1 MPKEPKD
8 RNKYVKQQTLLITAL
23 VALVVG
29 FLGGLVVGDYK
40 SEPDAPVEIRPLPQ
54 QPAQIQGPAAEKRN
68 KIMALEKQASLNPGN
83 FEIWTQ
89 LGNLYFDSNNFQNAI
104 RAYKKSLELNP
115 KNANVWTDL
124 GVMYRRNGQ
133 PNEAIKAFDIAIEI
147 DPRHETSRFN
157 KGVVLMHDLN
167 DFENAIRA
175 WEEVLE
181 VNPSYRAPSGEPLKE
196 MIANLKRSTNQ

>member
-1 MPKEPKD
+1 MAEKPKD
-8 RNKYVKQQTLLITAL
+8 RNRYVKQQTLLVTAL
-23 VALVVG
+23 VALIAG
-29 FLGGLVVGDYK
+29 FVGGLVVGDYK
-40 SEPDAPVEIRPLPQ
+40 SGPETPGEILPLPQ
-54 QPAQIQGPAAEKRN
+54 QPTQIQGPAAEQRN
-68 KIMALEKQASLNPGN
+68 KILTLEKQASLNPGN
-83 FEIWTQ
+83 AEIWTQ
-89 LGNLYFDSNNFQNAI
+89 LGNLYFDTNNFQNAI

-133 PNEAIKAFDIAIEI
+133 PNEAIKAFDRAIEI
-147 DPRHETSRFN
+147 DPRHEISRFN

-175 WEEVLE
+175 WEELLK

-196 MIANLKRSTNQ
+196 MIEKLKRSRNQ

>member
-1 MPKEPKD
+1 MTKEAKD
-8 RNKYVKQQTLLITAL
+8 SRKYVKQQTLLITAL
-23 VALVVG
+23 VALLVG
-29 FLGGLVVGDYK
+29 FLGGLVVGVYK
-40 SEPDAPVEIRPLPQ
+40 SGPEAVVEILPLPQ
-54 QPAQIQGPAAEKRN
+54 QPAQIQGPAAEQRN
-68 KIMALEKQASLNPGN
+68 KILALEKQASLNPGN
-83 FEIWTQ
+83 IEIWTQ

-147 DPRHETSRFN
+147 DPRHEISRFN
-157 KGVVLMHDLN
+157 KGIVLMHDLN

-181 VNPSYRAPSGEPLKE
+181 VNPSYRAPSGEPLRE
-196 MIANLKRSTNQ
+196 MVDKLKRSTNQ

>member
-1 MPKEPKD
+1 MTKEAKD
-8 RNKYVKQQTLLITAL
+8 SRKYVKQQTLLITAL
-23 VALVVG
+23 VALLVG
-29 FLGGLVVGDYK
+29 FLGGLVVGVYK
-40 SEPDAPVEIRPLPQ
+40 SGPEAVVEILPLPQ
-54 QPAQIQGPAAEKRN
+54 QPAQIQGPAAEQRN
-68 KIMALEKQASLNPGN
+68 KILALEKQASLNPGN
-83 FEIWTQ
+83 IEIWTQ

-104 RAYKKSLELNP
+104 RAYKKSLELSP

-147 DPRHETSRFN
+147 DPRHEISRFN
-157 KGVVLMHDLN
+157 KGIVLMHDLN

-181 VNPSYRAPSGEPLKE
+181 VNPSYRAPSGEPLRE
-196 MIANLKRSTNQ
+196 MVDKLKRSTNQ